1 MAAQQYSLRDRS
13 QTVASRLPQEQ
24 SFQLPKLSLP
34 QGRPLSRRLLQTLL
48 PTTLLPLAVASGL
61 SIVVTRHAERAD
73 ALFFLKKQS
82 FLSSQAASVFVEE
95 SFKISQGVMINPTIL
110 QALQQASAKAQQTG
124 LVDQPIEL
132 LEQQFE
138 QTKVIE
144 TNAVLNKYLA
154 DVVDTETLGE
164 IFITE
169 RNGLNVA
176 YSNLTS
182 DFVQRDEDWWVQAQ
196 QTGHYAEP
204 AEFDESAELVAI
216 SFSSAVRRSESEDFL
231 GVIKSVVPITVLNE
245 RIATYVITAI
255 SGTQQVQMVDV
266 RTGAPFTT
274 ITVDTVIVDDPTM
287 VGGETLTKFAQTLSS
302 QLAQTAE
309 SFDGLKQTLAQQRQA
324 KLLEIERLEMESGQ
338 EILTAL
344 LEYDSKNY
352 SLTTVPNAPWVAI
365 ASMDVAE
372 INSAGRSLLIVF
384 ALTALILGAAIAVL
398 LQWLARQLA
407 QPLQTLTETTQRA
420 ASGELDTRA
429 NLQGSLET
437 KILGQGFNSL
447 LEQLQASLNR
457 HKEVAEEQRRQR
469 EVLENE
475 VSQLMEDVGDAA
487 NGDLSVR
494 AKLSAS
500 DVGIVADLF
509 NSIIES
515 LRDIAINVKQSTSD
529 VSQSL
534 LTNERQIRSL
544 ADQAVKEAHSLQ
556 ATMVAV
562 EAIDQSIQAVADNAS
577 QASGL
582 TNDNYATVQVGT
594 QSMEQT
600 AESILELRSTVG
612 ETAKTIKRLG
622 ESAQKIAQA
631 VSLIDEI
638 ALKTNLLAV
647 NASVEAARAGELG
660 QGFSA
665 VAEQVGSLA
674 EQSASATKT
683 IAQIV
688 TEIQTETQEVI
699 IAIETGTAQVVDSSH
714 LVKTTQQQLAQVL
727 AKSEQINQLMQDIS
741 TSTVDQTKASTA
753 VTELMQKAAQA
764 SEQRSQASAQMA
776 QAIKE
781 TANVAQTLQASVEQ
795 FKVIDD

>member
-1 MAAQQYSLRDRS
+1 M
-13 QTVASRLPQEQ
+13 
-24 SFQLPKLSLP
+24 LSDL
-34 QGRPLSRRLLQTLL
+34 
-48 PTTLLPLAVASGL
+48 
-61 SIVVTRHAERAD
+61 I
-73 ALFFLKKQS
+73 
-82 FLSSQAASVFVEE
+82 ASV
-95 SFKISQGVMINPTIL
+95 
-110 QALQQASAKAQQTG
+110 
-124 LVDQPIEL
+124 
-132 LEQQFE
+132 
-138 QTKVIE
+138 
-144 TNAVLNKYLA
+144 
-154 DVVDTETLGE
+154 
-164 IFITE
+164 
-169 RNGLNVA
+169 
-176 YSNLTS
+176 
-182 DFVQRDEDWWVQAQ
+182 
-196 QTGHYAEP
+196 
-204 AEFDESAELVAI
+204 
-216 SFSSAVRRSESEDFL
+216 
-231 GVIKSVVPITVLNE
+231 
-245 RIATYVITAI
+245 
-255 SGTQQVQMVDV
+255 
-266 RTGAPFTT
+266 
-274 ITVDTVIVDDPTM
+274 
-287 VGGETLTKFAQTLSS
+287 
-302 QLAQTAE
+302 
-309 SFDGLKQTLAQQRQA
+309 
-324 KLLEIERLEMESGQ
+324 
-338 EILTAL
+338 
-344 LEYDSKNY
+344 
-352 SLTTVPNAPWVAI
+352 
-365 ASMDVAE
+365 DVAE

-384 ALTALILGAAIAVL
+384 ALTALILGAAVAVL

-577 QASGL
+577 QASAL
-582 TNDNYATVQVGT
+582 TNDNYATVQAGT

-674 EQSASATKT
+674 EQSARATKT

-741 TSTVDQTKASTA
+741 ASTVDQTKASTA